1 MVKTKNKGG
10 KKNKKKFKDVNDII
24 LNEITIGRNSD
35 DSSDG
40 KKKNKKKNKN
50 NEKV

>member
-24 LNEITIGRNSD
+24 LNEITIGKNSD

-40 KKKNKKKNKN
+40 KKKKNKN
-50 NEKV
+50 QND

>member
-1 MVKTKNKGG
+1 MVKTKNKGV

-24 LNEITIGRNSD
+24 LNEITIGKNSD

-40 KKKNKKKNKN
+40 KKKKNKN
-50 NEKV
+50 GND